1 MSVDDEITSIVR
13 AAAERLVADL
23 RGISDQESVDAALDR
38 CISALATTNL
48 WGKENQGPSY
58 ELWRIAGEVLE
69 VGGLQHRARFK
80 PRGYA
85 GDFEMLADFWNHK
98 SVDSPIG
105 RLFDRYFLKQAAV
118 EAVRARMEWAG
129 ATIAAQCTASP
140 HDEFRVVSI
149 GSGPGIDL
157 FEAACTL
164 EPSQRARLRFTL
176 VDMEEAALDAARA
189 RLDSIVAQEQI
200 VVRRENLFR
209 LATSRKTAE
218 FLSDVDF
225 VLCTG
230 LFDYLAD
237 DVAVAQLQLFWNALR
252 PGGTLM
258 VGNFAP
264 QNPTRAYMEWLGNW
278 YLIYRDVADLAQLAD
293 AAAIPT
299 EQRRIEPER
308 TGCDLFLIATRPESY

>member
-1 MSVDDEITSIVR
+1 MSVDDEITWIVR
-13 AAAERLVADL
+13 SAAERLVDDL
-23 RGISDQESVDAALDR
+23 KGISDQASVDAALDR
-38 CISALATTNL
+38 CLASLATTNL
-48 WGKENQGPSY
+48 WGKENQGPSF

-129 ATIAAQCTASP
+129 AMIADRCAASS

-149 GSGPGIDL
+149 GSGPAIDL
-157 FEAACTL
+157 FEAARAL
-164 EPSQRARLRFTL
+164 EPSQRARLRFTI

-189 RLDSIVAQEQI
+189 RLESIVAPEQI

-209 LATSRKTAE
+209 LATSHKTAE

-237 DVAVAQLQLFWNALR
+237 DVAVAQLKLFWNALR
-252 PGGTLM
+252 TDGTLM

-278 YLIYRDVADLAQLAD
+278 YLIYRDVADLDRLAD
-293 AAAIPT
+293 AAGIPAA
-299 EQRRIEPER
+299 QRRIEPER
-308 TGCDLFLIATRPESY
+308 TGCDLFLIASRRVL